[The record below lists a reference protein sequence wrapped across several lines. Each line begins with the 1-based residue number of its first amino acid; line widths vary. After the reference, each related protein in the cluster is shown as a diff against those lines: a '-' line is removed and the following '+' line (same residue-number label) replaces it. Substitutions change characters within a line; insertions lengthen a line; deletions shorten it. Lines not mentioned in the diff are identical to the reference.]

1 MTIWQ
6 PSLDPSVPRYE
17 ALADALARD
26 IAEGVLPPGTRL
38 PTQRDLADRLGV
50 SLGTVTRAYTLAERR
65 GLIRG
70 ETGRGTFVGP
80 PGPGLVDAAGE
91 APGLDVS
98 WPLYDLDPDLS
109 QTLSD
114 IASGPGSQWLLR
126 YQPNAGCRDHRE
138 AGRQWASRFGV
149 DADADRVLVC
159 SGTQH
164 ILNMAMAHFTRPGD
178 AVLCESLTYPGFRAI
193 ARLLERKVVGLAMD
207 AHGLLPEAFEA
218 ACRARRARLLY
229 TIPDIHNPTTATLSE
244 KRRRE
249 LAEIAKRHD
258 VMIVEDAVHHLLATN
273 PPPPIAS
280 FAPDHTCFVAA
291 PSKVVA
297 GGLRTAFLVAPRAHV
312 PALSEAIWAT
322 AWVSPPLCAEVMARW
337 VRDGTADATVRRKKA
352 ESEARLAIVREKL
365 RGHRLA
371 YQRGGYHVWLTLP
384 EGHRASEIADEA
396 RRRGCAVTPA
406 DAFAAGPDIPPNAV
420 RISMSA
426 PRTRVA
432 LAEALDRLSALLAEP
447 PGPCTPIV

>member
-1 MTIWQ
+1 
-6 PSLDPSVPRYE
+6 VPRYE

-26 IAEGVLPPGTRL
+26 IAEGVLTPGTRL

-80 PGPGLVDAAGE
+80 PGPGLVDAAGQ
-91 APGLDVS
+91 APGLDVT

-114 IASGPGSQWLLR
+114 IASRPGSQRLLR
-126 YQPNAGCRDHRE
+126 YQPNAGCEDHRE
-138 AGRQWASRFGV
+138 AGAEWAGRFGV
-149 DADADRVLVC
+149 TVGAQRVLVC

-164 ILNMAMAHFTRPGD
+164 ALNLAMAHFTRPGD
-178 AVLCESLTYPGFRAI
+178 AVLCESLTYPGFRAV

-207 AHGLLPEAFEA
+207 RHGLLPDAFEA
-218 ACRARRARLLY
+218 ACRTRKAKLLY
-229 TIPDIHNPTTATLSE
+229 TIPDIQNPTTATLGE

-249 LAEIAKRHD
+249 IAEIARRHE
-258 VMIVEDAVHHLLATN
+258 VMILEDAVHHLLADD

-280 FAPDHTCFVAA
+280 FAPDHTLLVAA

-297 GGLRTAFLVAPRAHV
+297 GGLRTAFLVAPQAHV

-322 AWVSPPLCAEVMARW
+322 AWVSPPLCTEVMARW

-352 ESEARLAIVREKL
+352 EAEARLGIAREKL
-365 RGHRLA
+365 HGHRIA
-371 YQRGGYHVWLTLP
+371 CQRGGYHVWLTLP
-384 EGHRASEIADEA
+384 EGHRASEFADEA

-406 DAFAAGPDIPPNAV
+406 DAFAAGPEMPPDAV
-420 RISMSA
+420 RISLSA

-432 LAEALDRLSALLAEP
+432 LAEALDCLVALLSER